1 MNKGSNYKA
10 KTKGVKYEA
19 GTKHNDFIQAET
31 QNAKYEAETKHT
43 DILQAKTRGA
53 KYKADQHPPG
63 RDQGRQQP
71 PMTSANVRPRPR
83 APSTRPGPAVPGC
96 PIFCSFFWGG
106 VGGLGGRPVGP

>member
-1 MNKGSNYKA
+1 MKNSRISPAPHNPKRKTHINKGSNYKA

-53 KYKADQHPPG
+53 KYKAGTKPTNILQAE
-63 RDQGRQQP
+63 
-71 PMTSANVRPRPR
+71 TK
-83 APSTRPGPAVPGC
+83 
-96 PIFCSFFWGG
+96 G
-106 VGGLGGRPVGP
+106 VNDLQ